1 MTYQQKDKQ
10 RTEHQRQ
17 KNTSAQAKLAKQN
30 RNSCTHAK
38 RISFA
43 SHTLKKARK
52 KSEKTQ
58 ISGVAKN
65 QHNKPRGT
73 NAQQRQIH
81 KRSTQVNKQNR
92 PHAHTNEP
100 VQTAKKNYN
109 GFLKQKN

>member
-1 MTYQQKDKQ
+1 MKQ
-10 RTEHQRQ
+10 
-17 KNTSAQAKLAKQN
+17 S

-52 KSEKTQ
+52 KPEKTQ

-73 NAQQRQIH
+73 NAQQRQIR
-81 KRSTQVNKQNR
+81 KRNTQVNKQNR

-100 VQTAKKNYN
+100 VQTAKKITTV
-109 GFLKQKN
+109 F